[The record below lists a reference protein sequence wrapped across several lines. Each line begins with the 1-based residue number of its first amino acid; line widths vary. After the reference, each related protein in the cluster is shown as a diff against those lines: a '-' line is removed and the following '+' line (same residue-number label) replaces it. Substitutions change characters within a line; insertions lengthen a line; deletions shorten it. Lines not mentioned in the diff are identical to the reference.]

1 MKAAKRLISW
11 VLSLCMA
18 GSLCLAGLPAA
29 GAAAAPAL
37 TGSIGLTLRFDLPQT
52 PDNAAG
58 RNILLQVTGGGK
70 NLSVPLPGGQGE
82 GVLVQA
88 KNLDGAPLSG
98 ENTVGYYQAELTGLP
113 AGQEYQVKLT
123 GTGYATFQTSVT
135 LDGYSKHLVVGTGDG
150 TFSLGDVNG
159 DQKVDALDL
168 TALDAKLNQTLSAS
182 DLAVFDLSGDGKVD
196 ITDLTY
202 VNRNAGNS
210 GQAWEIGRAHV

>member
-1 MKAAKRLISW
+1 M
-11 VLSLCMA
+11 
-18 GSLCLAGLPAA
+18 
-29 GAAAAPAL
+29 
-37 TGSIGLTLRFDLPQT
+37 
-52 PDNAAG
+52 
-58 RNILLQVTGGGK
+58 
-70 NLSVPLPGGQGE
+70 
-82 GVLVQA
+82 
-88 KNLDGAPLSG
+88 
-98 ENTVGYYQAELTGLP
+98 
-113 AGQEYQVKLT
+113 
-123 GTGYATFQTSVT
+123 T

-210 GQAWEIGRAHV
+210 GQAWVLDTAAIVPAQLDAAGLSLTGGDGAEIGRASCRERVSF